1 MEQKITELLV
11 VQSKHG
17 EQIAMLSSR
26 CDKQDALMDTVNNLA
41 ISIERLANGQDALRT
56 NMDNGQQSII
66 RDVRALRGDVDELRQ
81 KPSKRWE
88 TVVTAVVTGVVAYAI
103 GRLTKGM

>member
-1 MEQKITELLV
+1 MEQKITEILV
-11 VQSKHG
+11 TQGKQ
-17 EQIAMLSSR
+17 EEKIAALFVR
-26 CDKQDALMDTVNNLA
+26 IDRQDELIDTVNNLA
-41 ISIERLANGQDALRT
+41 ISIERLASGQET
-56 NMDNGQQSII
+56 IK